1 MAVRHELIPLGLALV
16 LLGGV
21 GAMAFQTRQQG
32 AARAAARA
40 RAAAVTDS
48 REFDAGSAEAAVAAS
63 PAPAPSLPATMAPE
77 DMGALPLRT
86 AALPAPVRDV
96 AAIRRTLRMRS
107 AGTYIGD
114 ILAASDSALA
124 RWPDRRVA
132 ALKVWVQPVASLP
145 GWDSRYPAHVRD
157 VFPEW
162 SAAGFPLRF
171 LHVVDSAS
179 ADLHVHFTAT
189 LPGRQIGVTTQYRD
203 RHGWIVAATVTIATE
218 GADGRAFP
226 ASLISGIAR
235 HEVGHALGLG
245 HARDRGAVMYPEA
258 HTTTIAA
265 VDRATLHLLYTLPPG
280 SVR

>member
-1 MAVRHELIPLGLALV
+1 VAVRRELVPLGLALL

-21 GAMAFQTRQQG
+21 GAMAVQTR
-32 AARAAARA
+32 RDAAARA
-40 RAAAVTDS
+40 DARARPASPV
-48 REFDAGSAEAAVAAS
+48 EAGSEAPPGDPFIRQRGAPVSALP
-63 PAPAPSLPATMAPE
+63 PAMAPE

-86 AALPAPVRDV
+86 ASLPAPIRDRDG
-96 AAIRRTLRMRS
+96 IRRALRARGG
-107 AGTYIGD
+107 GTYIGD
-114 ILAASDSALA
+114 VLAEEDSVLS
-124 RWPDRRVA
+124 RWPDRRSE
-132 ALKVWVQPVASLP
+132 ALKVWVQPVAPVPS
-145 GWDSRYPAHVRD
+145 WDSRYPAHVRD

-179 ADLHVHFTAT
+179 ADLHVRFTTT
-189 LPGRQIGVTTQYRD
+189 LPGRQIGVTSRHRD
-203 RHGWIVAATVTIATE
+203 QHGWIVAATVTIATE
-218 GADGRAFP
+218 GADGQAFP

-265 VDRATLHLLYTLPPG
+265 VDRATLHLLYSLPPG